1 MRPNRLVTAVA
12 GILMVLGALA
22 AAAFPAAASGSRH
35 AAAHADVKAKPST
48 EAFGQAMRKLW
59 EDHITWTRLFIVSVD
74 ADLPD
79 TEATTDRLL
88 RNQTDIGD
96 AIKPYYGDA
105 AGTQLTGLLR
115 DHILTAA
122 GLLAAAKVR

>member
-79 TEATTDRLL
+79 TEATDGPAPPQPDRHRRRDQAVL
-88 RNQTDIGD
+88 RRRSRNPADRPPA
-96 AIKPYYGDA
+96 AI
-105 AGTQLTGLLR
+105 TF
-115 DHILTAA
+115 
-122 GLLAAAKVR
+122 